1 MARQNYMTITV
12 DGTVQA
18 VFSEFVRR
26 KGITK
31 TSALNDVVEMYM
43 LAEDE
48 ALYLEL
54 KKKHLHIAQ
63 VRDAIRERGVT
74 APVRADDY
82 LFLKLGQQEMDGEET
97 MEAYRRDQRTRGY
110 TWFSTQSLY
119 FGMKR
124 RRVEEYNR

>member
-54 KKKHLHIAQ
+54 KKTHLHIAQ

-74 APVRADDY
+74 APVRADD
-82 LFLKLGQQEMDGEET
+82 
-97 MEAYRRDQRTRGY
+97 
-110 TWFSTQSLY
+110 
-119 FGMKR
+119 
-124 RRVEEYNR
+124 